1 MAAVNDTTRSGAVT
15 KEAWQDASGQKWAR
29 QQDRTDAQLGPL
41 GLPALD
47 ALALQGGERVLD
59 VGCGAGQTL
68 VQLAER
74 VGREGWVTG
83 LDVSGP
89 LVEQARQRVARS
101 GGGRIEV
108 LLGDAETMAIPPP
121 PYDALF
127 SRFGVMFFQD
137 PAAAFANLARGLRPG
152 ARLAFLCWQELQ
164 KNPWAFEPLQ
174 AVRSLAPELPA
185 PEMLAP
191 DRPGPFRFG
200 DPQLVRGYLGKAG
213 WQDVAIVPHETPM
226 LVGGALTVDE
236 AVQFALDIGPAA
248 RFVSELPPERRAQA
262 PLVLA
267 PVFERALSGD
277 GVRMTART
285 FVVTAR
291 RV

>member
-1 MAAVNDTTRSGAVT
+1 MSDATRSGAVT

-41 GLPALD
+41 GLPAID
-47 ALALQGGERVLD
+47 ALALGGGERVLD

-74 VGREGWVTG
+74 VGPAGWVTG

-101 GGGRIEV
+101 GLNRIDV
-108 LLGDAETMAIPPP
+108 LLGDAETTPIAPP

-137 PAAAFANLARGLRPG
+137 PAAAFANLARALRPG
-152 ARLAFLCWQELQ
+152 ARIAFLCWQGLQ

-185 PEMLAP
+185 PEMLSA
-191 DRPGPFRFG
+191 DKPGPFRFG
-200 DPQLVRGYLGKAG
+200 DPQLVRGYLGAAG
-213 WQDVAIVPHETPM
+213 LQDIAIVPHETRM
-226 LVGGALTVDE
+226 AVGGARTVDE
-236 AVQFALDIGPAA
+236 AVEFALDIGPAA

-262 PLVLA
+262 RPLLA
-267 PVFERALSGD
+267 RVFEPALAED
-277 GVRMTART
+277 GVRMMART

>member
-1 MAAVNDTTRSGAVT
+1 MARVDDTARPGTVS
-15 KEAWQDASGQKWAR
+15 KEAWQDASGRKWAR

-41 GLPALD
+41 GMPAID
-47 ALALQGGERVLD
+47 ALALRGGERVLD

-74 VGREGWVTG
+74 VGPAGWVTG

-101 GGGRIEV
+101 AIRRIDV
-108 LLGDAETMAIPPP
+108 LLGDAETTALEPP

-137 PAAAFANLARGLRPG
+137 PAAAFANLGRSLRPG
-152 ARLAFLCWQELQ
+152 ARVAFLCWQDLQ
-164 KNPWAFEPLQ
+164 KNPWALEPLQ
-174 AVRSLAPELPA
+174 AVRALGPDLP
-185 PEMLAP
+185 PLEMLSP
-191 DRPGPFRFG
+191 DKPGPFRFG
-200 DPQLVRGYLGKAG
+200 DPELVRGYLSKGGLRDIA
-213 WQDVAIVPHETPM
+213 VVPHETRM
-226 LVGGALTVDE
+226 LVGGARTVEE
-236 AVQFALDIGPAA
+236 AVEFALEIGPTA
-248 RFVSELPPERRAQA
+248 RFLSELPPERRDLAR
-262 PLVLA
+262 PLLA
-267 PVFERALSGD
+267 RVFEAALAED
-277 GVRMTART
+277 GVRMMART